1 MPNSVQTPPN
11 PRPRPGKTPHRPGSA
26 TRGRLLPVV
35 SFAPGLL
42 ALALLAAGAAVGW
55 AAPAWGQAVVEP
67 SPGDDQVSGAVEAP
81 PPAGPWA
88 PDVAEPGSVEA
99 IRRHTTA
106 EEFLPETVAY
116 LPDSPTVPS
125 PTEILGHVAG
135 AEGELSRVAEV
146 HGYMRALAAATPRVA
161 VLTLGRSEEGREI
174 LLVLVSSADNL
185 AGLDRWREINRG
197 LADPRQTDRETA
209 RALAAE
215 GRAVYYLLGGLHS
228 TETGSPE
235 MLMELA
241 YRLAVSEQPAIR
253 EIRDELVVAITPVV
267 EPDGRDRVVEWY
279 ERHLRGREKEMEWE
293 ELRELSSPPY
303 WGHYVFHDNNR
314 DGMQRT
320 QALTRAVHDAF
331 YDLRPQ
337 VVHDLHESLPL
348 LYIST
353 GHGPY
358 STAVDPLTINR
369 WTWFAHNEA
378 AQLQAQGLPG
388 VWVWGFWD
396 GWWPGY
402 LVSVANNHH
411 SVGRFYETFGNS
423 HPGTFERDLSDVEFL
438 GEEVTG
444 VEWYRPWPPD
454 EEVTWSLRNN
464 TNYMQAGVLEALHL
478 AARHRVALLSDGW
491 VKARRSLERGRDEAP
506 HAWVFPTE
514 QRDPGALSYLVGQ
527 LLAHDVE
534 VHRIVEPA
542 GVTGE
547 AGEGA
552 GAAVEPGNAEEAAPP
567 APPGPAG
574 EGFDTAPAPGPA
586 WPVGSFVVRMDQPL
600 RDLAVTLLDVQRFP
614 PEEPNPP
621 YDDVA
626 WTWPL
631 LYGVEGERVDDP
643 EILDL
648 AMAEVTVAPV
658 PGGGVTGFGEDIY
671 LLADTGQSSLLTAR
685 ALLGDHQVDAAEE
698 AFEVNGIDY
707 PAGSWIVQ
715 APRAAV
721 EEVAARLGLTFRTA
735 LSMPRVASHLVDLP
749 RLGLVHTWTSTQ
761 DAGWARY
768 TLDQARMPYTLVSPD
783 DLRRGGLLDRFDV
796 LLMPRARGD
805 FARMVHGIDPAVG
818 PLAYTQTDRFPSHG
832 IPNASPDVT
841 GGMGLPGLMELQR
854 FVDGGGLLVTL
865 GNSGTLAVDGGLV
878 RRVGRSPASAV
889 HNPGSELAA
898 RVRRGGHPLV
908 YGYPEKTSVFRG
920 NGPLFDVPDRL
931 QRHVVL
937 QFGDELPEEDD
948 GDGGDAP
955 LDETLALDQAIVV
968 EDLNPRGVAMGP
980 VAAEPPVTEDE
991 SFEAGI
997 VEEEGMADAGNEL
1010 AGEGAAGGAIGSE
1023 EEDEELRDLVLS
1035 GWVSAEEALAGE
1047 PAILDVPAGRGRVLL
1062 YSFNPLHRHLNHSD
1076 FRLLYNALL
1085 HWNDLP

>member
-1 MPNSVQTPPN
+1 LTNAVPTSPP
-11 PRPRPGKTPHRPGSA
+11 PRPRPDTAVRITHRASP
-26 TRGRLLPVV
+26 RRL
-35 SFAPGLL
+35 PGLACL
-42 ALALLAAGAAVGW
+42 VLALLAVAAVAGAV
-55 AAPAWGQAVVEP
+55 PAWAQGVEEAEQSAVTVPTPAP
-67 SPGDDQVSGAVEAP
+67 SDAPDPTLTP
-81 PPAGPWA
+81 PPTGPWA
-88 PDVAEPGSVEA
+88 PDTAEAGSVEA

-116 LPDSPTVPS
+116 LPASLTVPS
-125 PTEILGHVAG
+125 PMEVLGHVPG
-135 AEGELSRVAEV
+135 AEGELSSVAEV
-146 HGYMRALAAATPRVA
+146 HGYMRALAAASDRVT
-161 VLTLGRSEEGREI
+161 VRTLGLSEEGREI

-197 LADPRQTDRETA
+197 LADPRRTDRETA
-209 RALAAE
+209 RALAEE

-241 YRLAVSEQPAIR
+241 YRLAVSEKPAIR
-253 EIRDELVVAITPVV
+253 EIRDEMVVAITPVV

-279 ERHLRGREKEMEWE
+279 ERHQRGRDLEWE
-293 ELRELSSPPY
+293 ELREFSSPPY

-444 VEWYRPWPPD
+444 VQWYRPWPPD

-478 AARHRVALLSDGW
+478 AARHRSSLLADGW
-491 VKARRSLERGRDEAP
+491 VKARRSMDRGRDEAP
-506 HAWVFPTE
+506 HAWVFPVE
-514 QRDPGALSYLVGQ
+514 QRDPGALSYLVSQ

-534 VHRIVEPA
+534 VHRIAPPPGPTA
-542 GVTGE
+542 DDAGE
-547 AGEGA
+547 AP
-552 GAAVEPGNAEEAAPP
+552 AVAPP

-574 EGFDTAPAPGPA
+574 GAADADAAPISD

-600 RDLAVTLLDVQRFP
+600 RDLAVTLLEVQRFP
-614 PEEPNPP
+614 PDEPNPP

-643 EILDL
+643 EILDVP
-648 AMAEVTVAPV
+648 MAEVTMAPS

-685 ALLGDHQVDAAEE
+685 ALLGDHQVDAAEQ
-698 AFEVNGIDY
+698 AFEVNGVDY

-715 APRAAV
+715 APRAEV
-721 EEVAARLGLTFRTA
+721 EEVAARLGLTFRAA

-783 DLRRGGLLDRFDV
+783 DLRRGGLLERFDV

-805 FARMVHGIDPAVG
+805 FARMVHGIDPALG

-832 IPNASPDVT
+832 VPNASPDVT
-841 GGMGLPGLMELQR
+841 GGMGLAGLMELQR
-854 FVDGGGLLVTL
+854 FVAGGGMLVTL

-878 RRVGRSPASAV
+878 RRVVRRPASSV
-889 HNPGSELAA
+889 RNPGSELAA
-898 RVRRGGHPLV
+898 RVRRAGHPLT

-920 NGPLFDVPDRL
+920 NGPLFDVPDRY

-937 QFGDELPEEDD
+937 QFGDELPED
-948 GDGGDAP
+948 DGGDDGGAP
-955 LDETLALDQAIVV
+955 MDETLAMDRAILVETLD
-968 EDLNPRGVAMGP
+968 PRGVDMGP
-980 VAAEPPVTEDE
+980 EAGDPDAGQDDSFEARIIEEDLAADASAEPP
-991 SFEAGI
+991 G
-997 VEEEGMADAGNEL
+997 EGGS
-1010 AGEGAAGGAIGSE
+1010 GRGAAGGEGEEAG
-1023 EEDEELRDLVLS
+1023 EEDLRDLVLS
-1035 GWVSAEEALAGE
+1035 GWVSAEEPLAGE
-1047 PAILDVPAGRGRVLL
+1047 PAILDVPSGRGRVLL